1 MDTKTLEQLYQELGD
16 ERTKNAQIFETIIE
30 IKHHDSHLLSIK
42 QSLYCDIKGWCYN
55 YIVSKQ
61 EKDYGYDSYE
71 HSRIKEKITDSS
83 LNDRQRLA
91 LVHYVKYILSQYNDD
106 GAWLNEEMTKSKLAI
121 LKKENW
127 LKYLILLS
135 SSNKKRCVITI
146 LLFYIVELVILLPA
160 PLECMQVF
168 DFQQTNY
175 STVSWLNYMANVLA
189 LKIDWIEGPRLGCLN
204 WIGVVM
210 CGIWL
215 LVYIVFIVNI
225 LFNNI
230 FADISEYDEQQ

>member
-1 MDTKTLEQLYQELGD
+1 MDTKALEQMYRELGT

-30 IKHHDSHLLSIK
+30 SKHQNSQLINVK
-42 QSLYCDIKGWCYN
+42 QSLYCDIKRWCYY
-55 YIVSKQ
+55 YIASKQ

-83 LNDRQRLA
+83 LNNRQQLA

-106 GAWLNEEMTKSKLAI
+106 GSWLNDETMKIKLSI

-135 SSNKKRCVITI
+135 SSSKKRCVITI
-146 LLFYIVELVILLPA
+146 LLFFLVELVILLPA
-160 PLECMQVF
+160 PFRWMGVF
-168 DFQQTNY
+168 DFQQVSY
-175 STVSWLNYMANVLA
+175 SEASWLNYIANVLA
-189 LKIDWIEGPRLGCLN
+189 LKIDWIEGPKLECLN

-210 CGIWL
+210 CGIWI

-230 FADISEYDEQQ
+230 FADISEYDEQ